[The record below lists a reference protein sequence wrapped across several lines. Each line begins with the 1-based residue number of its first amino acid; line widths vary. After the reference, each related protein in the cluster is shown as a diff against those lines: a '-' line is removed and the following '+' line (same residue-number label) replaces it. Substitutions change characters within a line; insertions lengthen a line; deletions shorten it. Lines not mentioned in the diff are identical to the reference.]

1 MTVYVSA
8 YFNEEEFQTSVER
21 SLEDRLIHYLLGEVS
36 ENQWMYH
43 HQEGSR
49 HWVIFMSS
57 LLEHVSL
64 PDDVELVTFMDELKA
79 NQFNTYCPCSFCGL
93 LVFNYPGC
101 TYRDINNC
109 VGRSFECC
117 HCQGLINE
125 AIFNLLD
132 IQRSFGTGAAVYH
145 LVTECIT
152 PLNFSMTADLS
163 ADLSA
168 LERDLLEV
176 LVKQDPSILDGH
188 HLHFHS
194 TLLAQADL
202 KNVKLHEFRQELLR
216 TRFRAY
222 PLCTT
227 CNQVLFGYPG
237 VKDEEHPSYV
247 HCLDCETLSNSE
259 RQIVNHVY
267 TSTGLQGRE
276 AFEEA
281 KKRMEARRSVE
292 VLDKWTPVQYFDE
305 EGYYYQGFII
315 ANSHQ
320 LEAGTTFDANEISL
334 NYHVV
339 DARSIAQAKYYLEKE
354 THPNWV
360 HWSDVEVEDGFVQP
374 DDSFVIPESKQIDSS
389 DDDDLPF

>member
-125 AIFNLLD
+125 SIFNLLD
-132 IQRSFGTGAAVYH
+132 IQRSFGTGAAVH
-145 LVTECIT
+145 QLVTECLT
-152 PLNFSMTADLS
+152 PLNFSITADLS

-176 LVKQDPSILDGH
+176 LVKQDPSILEGH
-188 HLHFHS
+188 RLHFHS
-194 TLLAQADL
+194 TLLAQVDL
-202 KNVKLHEFRQELLR
+202 ENAKLHAFRQELLK
-216 TRFRAY
+216 TKFRAY

-237 VKDEEHPSYV
+237 VKDENHPSYA
-247 HCLDCETLSNSE
+247 HCLDCESLSDSE
-259 RQIVNHVY
+259 RRMVKRVHTV
-267 TSTGLQGRE
+267 TGLQGRE

-281 KKRMEARRSVE
+281 KKRMEPLRHIE
-292 VLDKWTPVQYFDE
+292 VLADWTPVVAY
-305 EGYYYQGFII
+305 GYLAGFIVG
-315 ANSHQ
+315 NS
-320 LEAGTTFDANEISL
+320 LDLAAGSSFDGNVTDLRYRVVSGDSL
-334 NYHVV
+334 
-339 DARSIAQAKYYLEKE
+339 AEAKYYLAKDERIK
-354 THPNWV
+354 WLD
-360 HWSDVEVEDGFVQP
+360 WSELDADDSFVQP